1 MTNICIGLKMT
12 CLGVLE
18 KGDRDKYNE
27 TGLKEGRGIEM
38 STTVLP
44 LRDAR
49 LNTYLLLFGVVSE
62 ELVVVVFCILFNV
75 LLKDRTEL
83 MQRLTCEIRL
93 MIKTVYTIKF
103 SIFST
108 FTLLQNGFL
117 RFNELLP
124 RVETN
129 NLQKKKKK

>member
-1 MTNICIGLKMT
+1 MT
-12 CLGVLE
+12 CLGDFRIDE
-18 KGDRDKYNE
+18 IRDKDNE
-27 TGLKEGRGIEM
+27 TGVKEGEGIEM

-49 LNTYLLLFGVVSE
+49 LNIYLLLFGVVSE

-129 NLQKKKKK
+129 NLKEKKK

>member
-1 MTNICIGLKMT
+1 MT
-12 CLGVLE
+12 CLGDFRIDE
-18 KGDRDKYNE
+18 IRDKDNE
-27 TGLKEGRGIEM
+27 TGVKEGEGIEM

-49 LNTYLLLFGVVSE
+49 LNIYLLLFGVVSE

-129 NLQKKKKK
+129 NLQKKKKFIFER

>member
-1 MTNICIGLKMT
+1 MH
-12 CLGVLE
+12 
-18 KGDRDKYNE
+18 
-27 TGLKEGRGIEM
+27 
-38 STTVLP
+38 
-44 LRDAR
+44 A

-75 LLKDRTEL
+75 LLKDKTEL

-129 NLQKKKKK
+129 NLQKKKKVKIIFEPLK